1 MPESNTSNRVQ
12 LTIENQIATVSLNRP
27 DKLNAIDMP
36 MFQQLDN
43 ISKDLKKHKDV
54 RVVIVKGN
62 GSDFC
67 SGLDVKNVLS
77 SSKNAMKLL
86 WKWLPGQPNLAQ
98 RVSVNWRKLTVPVIM
113 VLHGRCWGGGM
124 QIALGGDFRI
134 AAPDTKLAIMEN
146 KWGLIPDMG
155 GTLAMRETIAADH
168 AMELSMTAKEIDAQ
182 QAQQMGLVTHVANDP
197 MAHAHTLAE
206 ELKNRNPD
214 TIAQIK
220 RFYQKAWHKND
231 RSLLAGETLSQIKI
245 ISGKNQRIAVARET
259 KDPTKPWKM

>member
-1 MPESNTSNRVQ
+1 MTDDSSSVRVQ
-12 LTIENQIATVSLNRP
+12 LTIDNDIATVSLNRP

-36 MFQQLDN
+36 MFQQLDR
-43 ISKDLKKHKDV
+43 ISRDLKKQKKV
-54 RVVIVKGN
+54 RAVIVKGN

-86 WKWLPGQPNLAQ
+86 FKWLPGQPNMAQ
-98 RVSVNWRKLTVPVIM
+98 RVSVNWRKLNIPVIM

-134 AAPDTKLAIMEN
+134 AAPDTKMAIMEN

-155 GTLAMRETIAADH
+155 GTLALRETIAVDH

-182 QAQQMGLVTHVANDP
+182 QAHQMGLLTHISDDP
-197 MAHAHTLAE
+197 MAHAMALAE

-214 TIAQIK
+214 TIKHIK
-220 RFYQKAWHKND
+220 HFYQKAWHKND
-231 RSLLAGETLSQIKI
+231 RALLAGETLSQIKI
-245 ISGKNQRIAVARET
+245 ISGKNQRIAVTRET
-259 KDPTKPWKM
+259 KNPNKAWQL